1 MDLAVFT
8 GTKQEK
14 RKKKR
19 TRKRVSPADE
29 VRQKPHLP
37 QLVQDRARRQRAV
50 QRPGGFEVGQLVAL
64 HVWDED
70 GQQTSRL
77 VLAAR

>member
-1 MDLAVFT
+1 MDVVVFT

-14 RKKKR
+14 KKK
-19 TRKRVSPADE
+19 KLRVSPADE
-29 VRQKPHLP
+29 VRQKPNLP
-37 QLVQDRARRQRAV
+37 QLVQDRARRQLAV

-77 VLAAR
+77 LLAAR